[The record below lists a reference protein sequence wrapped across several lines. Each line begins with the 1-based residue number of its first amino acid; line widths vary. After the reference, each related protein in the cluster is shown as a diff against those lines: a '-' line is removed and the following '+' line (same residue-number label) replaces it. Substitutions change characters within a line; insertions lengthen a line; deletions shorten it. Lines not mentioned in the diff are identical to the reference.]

1 MIWHL
6 SWHFL
11 SNFAGLHLKT
21 ARAKFHQS
29 HCTILTTSLELTN
42 RRARNCYTLIIRD
55 SRPRP
60 GNNKQNFLASWL
72 VNLGHVI
79 FTLFISLS
87 FRLFTSKSD
96 RRQIWPIALHHIDH
110 VTWSK
115 SEKLIHRYTSDL
127 STRPRKNTTFSLIDC
142 SIFFTWPIV
151 LYDWS
156 RLVLVL
162 FLLIIHT
169 KIKSIFSTGLPS
181 LSFSFTFSPCNLFLL
196 FHNEPLRSL
205 LLIGSLRRLLYWW

>member
-1 MIWHL
+1 M
-6 SWHFL
+6 
-11 SNFAGLHLKT
+11 
-21 ARAKFHQS
+21 
-29 HCTILTTSLELTN
+29 
-42 RRARNCYTLIIRD
+42 
-55 SRPRP
+55 
-60 GNNKQNFLASWL
+60 
-72 VNLGHVI
+72 I

-87 FRLFTSKSD
+87 FRLFTSRSD

-127 STRPRKNTTFSLIDC
+127 STRPRKNITFSLVDC
-142 SIFFTWPIV
+142 SILFTWPIV

-156 RLVLVL
+156 RLALVL

-196 FHNEPLRSL
+196 FHNELLRSL
-205 LLIGSLRRLLYWW
+205 LLIGSLRHLLYLWIQFACLISFNVPHLALTFFFFQKLYTILAFLEHYHMYQPDSFLGM